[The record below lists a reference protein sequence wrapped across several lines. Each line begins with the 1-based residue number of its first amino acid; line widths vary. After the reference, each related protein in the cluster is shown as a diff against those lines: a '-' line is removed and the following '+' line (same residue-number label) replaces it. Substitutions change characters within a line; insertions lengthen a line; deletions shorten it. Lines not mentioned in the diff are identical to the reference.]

1 MCFEEVDEISN
12 EDLETTS
19 DYYQRILDE
28 TLPHKQAERI
38 ASEQYGVVLDDNLLN
53 RIMQQFA
60 CTDSSLEDCVKT
72 GLEKA
77 GLLNRD

>member
-12 EDLETTS
+12 EDLEATS

-60 CTDSSLEDCVKT
+60 CTDSS
-72 GLEKA
+72 
-77 GLLNRD
+77 